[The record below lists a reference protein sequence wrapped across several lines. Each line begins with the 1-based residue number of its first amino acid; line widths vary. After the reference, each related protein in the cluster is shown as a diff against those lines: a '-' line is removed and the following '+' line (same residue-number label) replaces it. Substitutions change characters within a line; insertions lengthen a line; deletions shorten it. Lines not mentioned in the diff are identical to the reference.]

1 LNSSVRYEVGHFCL
15 EAALSALLAI
25 NASTETVG
33 GANYYLRL
41 QAELCHH
48 DGWYFLN
55 FFPAGPSIE
64 R

>member
-41 QAELCHH
+41 QAELCI
-48 DGWYFLN
+48 DCWAIMT
-55 FFPAGPSIE
+55 AGIF
-64 R
+64 